1 MVRIAKEMT
10 TNEDEKMIP
19 LFCPF
24 CNKPV
29 KPITDIQFIMRH
41 GDVWECENNHKTND
55 FAVKMYNK
63 K

>member
-1 MVRIAKEMT
+1 MT